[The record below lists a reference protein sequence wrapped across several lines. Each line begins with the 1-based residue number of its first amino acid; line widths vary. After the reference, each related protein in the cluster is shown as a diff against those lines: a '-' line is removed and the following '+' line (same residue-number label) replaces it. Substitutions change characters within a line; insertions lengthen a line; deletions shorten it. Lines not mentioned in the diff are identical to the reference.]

1 MMKNVFLL
9 SILLLTFA
17 SFGQINSS
25 DLVSK
30 SEGTSAE
37 FPGGDFELMIFINDN
52 IQFPKTVAEKNIND
66 KCVVRFMVT
75 TEGELK
81 NIEVIKNVPE
91 FPECDLEAIRL
102 IQSMPK
108 WEPAIKNNIPIR
120 THMNLSITFKN

>member
-30 SEGTSAE
+30 SEGTSAQ

-91 FPECDLEAIRL
+91 CPECDNEAMRVVK
-102 IQSMPK
+102 SMPRWK
-108 WEPAIKNNIPIR
+108 PGKINGKAVNSIF
-120 THMNLSITFKN
+120 NLKVNF

>member
-1 MMKNVFLL
+1 MKKNGFLL
-9 SILLLTFA
+9 SILLLTF
-17 SFGQINSS
+17 SSLGQINSS
-25 DLVSK
+25 DLLPK
-30 SEGTSAE
+30 TEGSSAQ

-81 NIEVIKNVPE
+81 NIEVIKNIPE
-91 FPECDLEAIRL
+91 CPECDMEAIRL

-108 WEPAIKNNIPIR
+108 WEPAIKNNIPTR

>member
-1 MMKNVFLL
+1 MKNSVFLL
-9 SILLLTFA
+9 SILFITF
-17 SFGQINSS
+17 SSSGQINSS

-30 SEGTSAE
+30 SEGTSAQ
-37 FPGGDFELMIFINDN
+37 FPGGDFELMIYINDN

-81 NIEVIKNVPE
+81 NIEVIKNVAE
-91 FPECDLEAIRL
+91 CPECDLEAIRL

>member
-9 SILLLTFA
+9 SILLLTFS

-30 SEGTSAE
+30 SEGSSAQ

-81 NIEVIKNVPE
+81 NIEVIKNIPE
-91 FPECDLEAIRL
+91 CPECDMEAIRL

-108 WEPAIKNNIPIR
+108 WEPAIKNNIPTR